1 MSLAYLNLLNSRKD
15 EGESSDILLSYLKER
30 NKGIFIGSI
39 FLGSTFLVLISL
51 LIKGFFLDFQKRK
64 YINDVINYD
73 KTVLKIQQLKKESK
87 KIDKDNDKIINSILG
102 IKSNLNILNELKKII
117 PKDLFLSKL
126 KISEKSVNF
135 EGYVKNNLGV
145 KIINAFII
153 EIINSPLF
161 LSETVILKEINY
173 DETSFSYEFVIK
185 AKFNPNIS
193 ELNLDMISDNYNQ
206 GLFQRLLIMKKNKI
220 LEMN

>member
-1 MSLAYLNLLNSRKD
+1 MAYLNLLNSRKD
-15 EGESSDILLSYLKER
+15 KGESSDILLSYLKER
-30 NKGIFIGSI
+30 NKGILIGSI
-39 FLGSTFLVLISL
+39 FLASTFLVLISL
-51 LIKGFFLDFQKRK
+51 LIKGFFLDYQKRK
-64 YINDVINYD
+64 YINDVMNYD
-73 KTVLKIQQLKKESK
+73 KTVLKIKQLKKESK
-87 KIDKDNDKIINSILG
+87 KIDKENDKIINSILG

-126 KISEKSVNF
+126 RISEKSVNF
-135 EGYVKNNLGV
+135 EGYVNNNLGL

-161 LSETVILKEINY
+161 LSESVILKEINY

-193 ELNLDMISDNYNQ
+193 ELNLDMVSDNYNQ
-206 GLFQRLLIMKKNKI
+206 GLFKRLLIMKKNKI